1 MTYNVRMK
9 GHWNGLPIRVLY
21 TVTLLYDACTHTHT
35 HTHTEQR
42 DFTPIH
48 RQLTLSGGGHCE
60 NIAIV
65 NDSILET
72 DESFTVTITSSDPG
86 VVIAKGNVVLT
97 IQDDDCKC

>member
-1 MTYNVRMK
+1 MDYPSVYY
-9 GHWNGLPIRVLY
+9 I
-21 TVTLLYDACTHTHT
+21 LLHYFTMHAHTHTHTHTHRHTHT